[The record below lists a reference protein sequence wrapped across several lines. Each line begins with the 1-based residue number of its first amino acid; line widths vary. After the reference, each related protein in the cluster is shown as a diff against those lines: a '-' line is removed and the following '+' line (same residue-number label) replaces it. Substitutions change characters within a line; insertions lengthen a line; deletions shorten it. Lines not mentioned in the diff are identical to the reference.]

1 MLCNNYALIR
11 TYYVGVIA
19 MIAGYWTALITIML
33 IILLLTGW
41 GNWINKRLKLV
52 ILLPVTVIVW
62 VAAYKEW
69 NWQVAPGYGTLTV
82 NMSFAAV
89 CLILLL
95 YGVLGSPRLELQ
107 LVLLYTAVLGLAMTM
122 IRAFAMFAPWAG
134 ASIAY
139 WHLPLLSGLLLGL
152 LQLSFAELALVVFCG
167 MGLAEPLLMWQQ
179 RGEYNGAIA
188 GLQWWDGIVLAL
200 LGTAIVKI
208 SVALLQ
214 KFTLSIVQMLGK
226 RMKS

>member
-33 IILLLTGW
+33 AILLLTGW
-41 GNWINKRLKLV
+41 GSWINKRLRLV
-52 ILLPVTVIVW
+52 ILLPVAAVVW
-62 VAAYKEW
+62 VAAYKAW
-69 NWQVAPGYGTLTV
+69 NVQIAIGQGMLTI
-82 NMSFAAV
+82 NLSFLVV
-89 CLILLL
+89 CLLLLL
-95 YGVLGSPRLELQ
+95 YGVLGGPRLELQ
-107 LVLLYTAVLGLAMTM
+107 LVLLYIAVLSLAMTM

-152 LQLSFAELALVVFCG
+152 LQLSFAELALVIFCG
-167 MGLAEPLLMWQQ
+167 MGLVEPLLMWQQ
-179 RGEYNGAIA
+179 RGEYNGVIA
-188 GLQWWDGIVLAL
+188 SLLWWDSVALAL

-208 SVALLQ
+208 SVALLR
-214 KFTLSIVQMLGK
+214 KFALSIVQMLGK